1 MTRIA
6 VVEDDESIQ
15 KLITYALTANGYEAR
30 GFSDGQSFL
39 DDAEKFEPA
48 LVLLDVMMPGIDG
61 IQVLRCLRRSAKFAE
76 IPVMML
82 TAKSAEAD
90 KVSTLDLGADD

>member
-30 GFSDGQSFL
+30 GFSD
-39 DDAEKFEPA
+39 
-48 LVLLDVMMPGIDG
+48 
-61 IQVLRCLRRSAKFAE
+61 
-76 IPVMML
+76 
-82 TAKSAEAD
+82 
-90 KVSTLDLGADD
+90 

>member
-30 GFSDGQSFL
+30 GFSRCTTGAVVVLIPDIASTNGW
-39 DDAEKFEPA
+39 PP
-48 LVLLDVMMPGIDG
+48 LVG
-61 IQVLRCLRRSAKFAE
+61 
-76 IPVMML
+76 
-82 TAKSAEAD
+82 
-90 KVSTLDLGADD
+90 